1 MPLRCLHTKKE
12 QEQNTLFSITHIV
25 QSLETGFIPV
35 LYIFQVLDE
44 VAMMKRMQKQIEQ
57 LESELAK
64 LRGSQVNFLNFILAN
79 TEFFSTDLLFSAK
92 LCAEFIAY

>member
-1 MPLRCLHTKKE
+1 ME
-12 QEQNTLFSITHIV
+12 QEQNTLISITHIV

-35 LYIFQVLDE
+35 LYVFQVLDE

-79 TEFFSTDLLFSAK
+79 TELSLIYFFQHQIMCWIHRFLSLP
-92 LCAEFIAY
+92 

>member
-1 MPLRCLHTKKE
+1 MSTHQEGAGTKHP
-12 QEQNTLFSITHIV
+12 NFHTHIV

-35 LYIFQVLDE
+35 LFIFQVLDE

-64 LRGSQVNFLNFILAN
+64 LRGSQVNFLNSILAN
-79 TEFFSTDLLFSAK
+79 RVFQH
-92 LCAEFIAY
+92 